1 MAIIICPIHGTDHMP
16 SRKIAALAEIKE
28 TGELLYVV
36 RAQCECGSYIWYE
49 GYPNN
54 MGITRYFYGHPDYMS
69 ARIDALNRTIYQI
82 SQSDIFYGDPIE
94 WEF

>member
-1 MAIIICPIHGTDHMP
+1 
-16 SRKIAALAEIKE
+16 
-28 TGELLYVV
+28 
-36 RAQCECGSYIWYE
+36 
-49 GYPNN
+49 
-54 MGITRYFYGHPDYMS
+54 MGVTRYFYGHPDYMS